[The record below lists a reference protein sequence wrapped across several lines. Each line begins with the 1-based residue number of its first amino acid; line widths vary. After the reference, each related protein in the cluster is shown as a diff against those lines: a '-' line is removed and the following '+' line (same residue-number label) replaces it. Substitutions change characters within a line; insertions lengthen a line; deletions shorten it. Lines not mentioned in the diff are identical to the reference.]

1 MRHTVGVN
9 PSGIPD
15 PTAKF
20 ADRRQSSTSVGQVF
34 AFVAGFIAL
43 AAVGAVIGWK
53 LTGSPKPVNN
63 AGPLTSPPVTL
74 TPSTPD
80 STPSVSTPPPSDSG
94 FAIPDY
100 NAQGTTF
107 VTARLDL
114 IAHKLGVVLVFDSQG
129 SGATVASTDPPAG
142 TPVAKGISVKVFVD
156 GPAPT
161 LQVRNTVGE
170 SCSQAGKDLASDGLI
185 VSYPYGKGGL
195 VASTDPAADAPNVT
209 WNQKIKI
216 YCTLNGQLPK
226 PSDGPSSPS
235 DGTSSSPGTSG

>member
-20 ADRRQSSTSVGQVF
+20 SDRRPSSTSVGQVF

-43 AAVGAVIGWK
+43 AAVGAVIGWT
-53 LTGSPKPVNN
+53 LTDPPKPANN
-63 AGPLTSPPVTL
+63 STPLTSASVTFTPL
-74 TPSTPD
+74 TPTP
-80 STPSVSTPPPSDSG
+80 TPSASTPPRSDSA

-100 NAQGTTF
+100 NVQGTTF
-107 VTARLDL
+107 ITARLDL
-114 IAHKLGVVLVFDSQG
+114 IAHKLGVTLVFNPQG
-129 SGATVASTDPPAG
+129 NSSTVTSTDPPAG
-142 TPVAKGISVKVFVD
+142 TPVAKGITVEVLVD

-161 LQVRNTVGE
+161 LQVRTTVGE
-170 SCSQAGKDLASDGLI
+170 SCSQAGKDLAWDGLL
-185 VSYPYGKGGL
+185 VSYPYGKSGL
-195 VASTDPAADAPNVT
+195 VASTDPAAVAPNVT

-216 YCTLNGQLPK
+216 YCTPDGQPPK

-235 DGTSSSPGTSG
+235 DGSSSSPGTSG